1 MQVLSQSLSR
11 TAVVTQHIQELES
24 DDDETNAGV
33 SEVQQLWLMALQ
45 ILHRVVS
52 SNLIGISYV
61 TQVR

>member
-11 TAVVTQHIQELES
+11 TAVVTPYAQELES
-24 DDDETNAGV
+24 DDNETNAGV
-33 SEVQQLWLMALQ
+33 SEVQQLWLRALQ
-45 ILHRVVS
+45 ILHGVVS